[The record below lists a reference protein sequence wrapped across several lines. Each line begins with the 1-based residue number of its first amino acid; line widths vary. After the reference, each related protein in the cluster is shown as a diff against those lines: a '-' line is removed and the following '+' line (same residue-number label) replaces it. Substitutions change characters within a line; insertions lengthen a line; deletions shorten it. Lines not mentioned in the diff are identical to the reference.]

1 MELRF
6 NLNLNSKVMKHRLY
20 ILTIVFLISAVIPFV
35 AWAYQDDLDKYNG
48 KIVSKISFV
57 YESPSIKPAGFP
69 RLKTREG
76 IFFYAKDLNYDLVT
90 LFATGDFEDIK
101 VSAIELDGDKVEIR
115 FHLKSAYFISEV
127 SFEGDVHFSNQQLRE
142 QASIPYMEKHDETTI
157 EDGAKK
163 LLAYYNNEGY
173 FNTHI
178 TWEFKKESE
187 SNSGELIYKIS
198 DAKPAYINKI
208 EIEGLYES
216 AEGSNSPTPELPG
229 LKSLQED
236 RFSMSGINSWLEE
249 SKLYLWDNN
258 YFTTDLYLLDNTID
272 PATGSVSLKIKINT
286 DGIISVVFN
295 EKDIDAKIF
304 KGLLEG
310 KPKRKLN
317 SETQLEW
324 SNLVQEYYKRK
335 GYPDA
340 KVYTSIFTMEQ
351 RDPIFNI
358 NIKKV
363 QFLVKKGKVKFI
375 KEIDFTFNNNISKN
389 ELRSL
394 LVNDKDLNSGKILYT
409 TDKVDQ
415 WIEQINLFYRSNGYL
430 EAKVLQYDTEEFDQI
445 EGAGINI
452 KFQIDEGKQ
461 SRIKEIQV
469 DGDMQFD
476 KDEIIR
482 RIGIDVGD
490 VFIPAA
496 LEKVSATIRDSV
508 LKTYGIEVEVDA
520 KAYKDDENNAYIA
533 ITVNESEME
542 FIEQIILNGNFQT
555 DSDFILRSIDF
566 KEGDKLTRS
575 ALLSSQ
581 LKLYDLG
588 LFANIEFTPLD
599 ADITS
604 QSKRVLL
611 KVQETVPILMTYGGG
626 VDTENLVRGTFS
638 ISHNNLGGTG
648 KKADFSI
655 SLGSKES
662 SAQLNYQVPRI
673 LADKWDLFA
682 SVYYEQHQRES
693 FGVTR
698 QGAVL
703 QLSTKSSLNM
713 TYLLSFNLENV
724 DLYDIKVSE
733 YLISPDERAV
743 NLTSLSSTMVMD
755 YRNDPFNPRNGFFLS
770 SSIKWANSLLGS
782 KENFLK
788 GYFQGSFYFPII
800 EDIVFALGFR
810 LGVSHVFGDNIL
822 LPPSERFFAGGSNT
836 LRAYSLDSVGPKDE
850 ETGYPIGGNAMLI
863 ANAEIRIPIFGSLGM
878 VLFYDVGSVFER
890 SNDISIKNLAKSVGI
905 GARFNTP
912 IGPLRVDFGV
922 NPDDY
927 NQSQIYFSIGHTF

>member
-1 MELRF
+1 
-6 NLNLNSKVMKHRLY
+6 MKHRFY
-20 ILTIVFLISAVIPFV
+20 ISVIVSLATVAIPFI
-35 AWAYQDDLDKYNG
+35 ASAYQDDIDKYNG
-48 KIVSKISFV
+48 KIASKISFV
-57 YESPSIKPAGFP
+57 YESPSIKPAGLP

-76 IFFYAKDLNYDLVT
+76 GSFNAKDLNYDLVT
-90 LFATGDFEDIK
+90 LFATGNFEDIK
-101 VSAIELDGDKVEIR
+101 VSSIELDDGKVEIR
-115 FHLKSAYFISEV
+115 FHLKSAYFINEV

-142 QASIPYMEKHDETTI
+142 QASIPYMEKYDETTV
-157 EDGAKK
+157 EEGASK

-178 TWEFKKESE
+178 TSVFMKESE

-198 DAKPAYINKI
+198 NTKPAYINKI
-208 EIEGLYES
+208 EIEGLYVS
-216 AEGSNSPTPELPG
+216 VEGSNSIAPKLPG
-229 LKSLQED
+229 LESLREG
-236 RFSMSGINSWLEE
+236 RFSRSGINDWLEE
-249 SKLYLWDNN
+249 SKFYLWDNN
-258 YFTTDLYLLDNTID
+258 YLTTDLYLLNDTID
-272 PATGSVSLKIKINT
+272 PATDNVSLKIKINT

-304 KGLLEG
+304 KDLLEG

-324 SNLVQEYYKRK
+324 SNMVQEYYKRK
-335 GYPDA
+335 GYPDV
-340 KVYTSIFTMEQ
+340 KVYTSIFIMEQ
-351 RDPIFNI
+351 RDPVFNI
-358 NIKKV
+358 SIKKV
-363 QFLVKKGKVKFI
+363 QFLVRKGKVKFI
-375 KEIDFTFNNNISKN
+375 KDVDFIFNNHISKN
-389 ELRSL
+389 ELRGL
-394 LVNDKDLNSGKILYT
+394 LANDKDLHSGKILYT

-430 EAKVLQYDTEEFDQI
+430 EAKVLQYETEEYDQK
-445 EGAGINI
+445 EGVGVYI

-469 DGDMQFD
+469 DGDIQFD
-476 KDEIIR
+476 KNEIVR

-490 VFIPAA
+490 VFIPAV
-496 LEKVSATIRDSV
+496 LEKAAAAIRDYI
-508 LKTYGIEVEVDA
+508 LKTYGIEVVVDA

-533 ITVNESEME
+533 ITLNGSEME
-542 FIEQIILNGNFQT
+542 SIEQIILSGNFQT
-555 DSDFILRSIDF
+555 DSDFILMSIDF

-588 LFANIEFTPLD
+588 LFANIEFAPLD

-604 QSKRVLL
+604 QGKRVLL

-662 SAQLNYQVPRI
+662 SAQLNYQAPRI

-713 TYLLSFNLENV
+713 TYLLSFNIENV
-724 DLYDIKVSE
+724 DLYDVKVSE
-733 YLISPDERAV
+733 YLISPDDRAV

-770 SSIKWANSLLGS
+770 SSIKWANNLLGS

-788 GYFQGSFYFPII
+788 GYFQGSFYFPLL

-810 LGVSHVFGDNIL
+810 LGVSQVFDENKL

-850 ETGYPIGGNAMLI
+850 ETGYPIGGNAMLV
-863 ANAEIRIPIFGSLGM
+863 ANAEVRIPIFGSLGM
-878 VLFYDVGSVFER
+878 VLFYDAGSVFEH
-890 SNDISIKNLAKSVGI
+890 SYDISIKNLAKSVGI
-905 GARFNTP
+905 GARLNTP

-927 NQSQIYFSIGHTF
+927 NQNQIYISIGHTF